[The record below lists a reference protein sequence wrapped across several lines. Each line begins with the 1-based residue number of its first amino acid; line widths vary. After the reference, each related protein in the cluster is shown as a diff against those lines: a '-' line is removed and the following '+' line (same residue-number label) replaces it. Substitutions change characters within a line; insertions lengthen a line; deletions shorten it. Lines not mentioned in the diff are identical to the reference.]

1 MARILIAEDN
11 EMLRHLLR
19 EVLEREGHH
28 ITEAQDGQEA
38 LRLWDPHQFDLVIT
52 DMQMPRAGG
61 PEVIRTIRATTPD
74 AKIIAMSADPMIL
87 SALHR
92 ATLTTPQYSFTKP
105 VSLIT
110 LQAAI
115 DSLELTAA

>member
-19 EVLEREGHH
+19 QVLESDGHQ
-28 ITEAQDGQEA
+28 ITEAQDGREA
-38 LRLWDPHQFDLVIT
+38 LWLLEPHQFDLLIT
-52 DMQMPRAGG
+52 DMQMPWAGG
-61 PEVIRTIRATTPD
+61 PEVIRHIRAATPD
-74 AKIIAMSADPMIL
+74 AKIIAMSADPMML
-87 SALHR
+87 AAVSR
-92 ATLTTPQYSFTKP
+92 VTLTTPQYCFTKP
-105 VSLIT
+105 VSLFS